1 MPTSLPTI
9 AIIGAGSMGGAILGG
24 LLSPAVTVDGDIRV
38 TNRTR
43 AKADLVAAPG
53 VTSYAL
59 EETPDANLQAVT
71 GAAIV
76 LLGVKPAMIRDTLAE
91 IAPALDASALV
102 ISVAAGVTV
111 ATMEAAVPNA
121 VLRAMP
127 NTPALVGRGVTGLA
141 AGTRSTAAQLELGRS
156 LFETVGTVLE
166 IPESRIDA
174 LSTISGSGPAY
185 VFLLIDEMTNAAIR
199 MGFTAEQA
207 ATMVDGTFGGA
218 VALLEASDKSPEQL
232 RLQVTSPKG
241 TTERAVAELQAAD
254 LGGLFDRATAAALA
268 RARELAAS

>member
-1 MPTSLPTI
+1 M
-9 AIIGAGSMGGAILGG
+9 
-24 LLSPAVTVDGDIRV
+24 
-38 TNRTR
+38 
-43 AKADLVAAPG
+43 
-53 VTSYAL
+53 
-59 EETPDANLQAVT
+59 
-71 GAAIV
+71 

-91 IAPALDASALV
+91 LAPALDAGTLI
-102 ISVAAGVTV
+102 ISVAAGVTIS
-111 ATMEAAVPNA
+111 TMEAAVPNP

-141 AGTRSTAAQLELGRS
+141 AGTRSTPAQLELART

-166 IPESRIDA
+166 IPESQIDA

-185 VFLLIDEMTNAAIR
+185 VFLLIDELTHAAVR

-207 ATMVDGTFGGA
+207 AIMVNGTFGGA
-218 VALLEASDKSPEQL
+218 VALLEASDRSPEQL

-241 TTERAVAELQAAD
+241 TTERAVAELQGAD